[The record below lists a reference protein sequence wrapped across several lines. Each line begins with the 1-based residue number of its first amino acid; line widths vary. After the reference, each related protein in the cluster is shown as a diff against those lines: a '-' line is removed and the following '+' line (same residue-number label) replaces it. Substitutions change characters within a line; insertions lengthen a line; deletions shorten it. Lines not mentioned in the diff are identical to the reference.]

1 VSIFRSIL
9 SMITGYKKNRSLP
22 LQNETLLAEATEAI
36 QDDQHAK
43 VNESSTTYNG
53 ETMKVETE
61 NPQREENIPLELKFL
76 THLIRARLDAYFN
89 PDLDVL
95 LPELPDFE
103 SWNLPLGK
111 FILENRSD
119 IKEEGALLLL
129 IALTPHIQPSLFDSV
144 IESQLSHPNQ
154 SSVDFPAIG
163 GVRGK
168 NCRFFLPTG
177 ETALFLIAGN
187 DLTRRLEVQK
197 LFGAETI
204 FWEKKI
210 LWLEDMQGIEPS
222 MHGRLIMSPDYVD
235 LLTYGTHTSPQFS
248 ISFPA
253 KKIAPLKNESSE
265 NGESNQPS
273 FDDLVIPDDLREQIN
288 EIKSWLTYNDEL
300 MEKFGMRHKL
310 KKGYRTLFY
319 GPPGTGKTFTAKILG
334 NHLNK
339 EVFKIDLSMVVSKY
353 IGETEKN
360 LELLFARAENKDWIL
375 FFDEADALFGKRT
388 NVRDAH
394 DKYANQEVSY
404 LLQRIE
410 DYNGLVILA
419 TNMKNNMDES
429 FVRRFNSM
437 LKFPFPDQ
445 SQRSQIWQK
454 ALPQNAQYVKR
465 IVSDNGN
472 IISDEP
478 VNIPET
484 VKRYEL
490 SGGNIIN
497 VVHYAGIKAVEALHE
512 RTKETQ
518 RLKSALVPMDQ
529 HANDDDVEQ
538 NNEPQLT
545 IYLADILDGIK
556 RELIKEGKPF

>member
-1 VSIFRSIL
+1 MMSGGKGNKS
-9 SMITGYKKNRSLP
+9 SPLP
-22 LQNETLLAEATEAI
+22 DEKLLPENVEPVRADQEEEETIHNAENMNIE
-36 QDDQHAK
+36 
-43 VNESSTTYNG
+43 
-53 ETMKVETE
+53 ME
-61 NPQREENIPLELKFL
+61 NPQREENIPVEMKFL
-76 THLIRARLDAYFN
+76 TQLIRARLDAYFS
-89 PDLDVL
+89 PDVEVP
-95 LPELPDFE
+95 LPEVPAFE
-103 SWNLPLGK
+103 DWNLPLGK
-111 FILENRSD
+111 FVLENRNN
-119 IKEEGALLLL
+119 INTEAALLLL
-129 IALTPHIQPSLFDSV
+129 IGLTPHIQPSLFDNV
-144 IESQLSHPNQ
+144 IESQLPRANQ

-197 LFGAETI
+197 LFGAENI
-204 FWEKKI
+204 LWEKKI
-210 LWLEDMQGIEPS
+210 LWLEDMQGTEPS
-222 MHGRLIMSPDYVD
+222 MHGRLIMSPDYID

-253 KKIAPLKNESSE
+253 KKIAPEKRDPSE
-265 NGESNQPS
+265 NGDATQPS
-273 FDDLVIPDDLREQIN
+273 FEDLVIPDDLREQID
-288 EIKSWLTYNDEL
+288 EIKSWLTYNKEL
-300 MEKFGMRHKL
+300 MENFGMKHKL

-334 NHLNK
+334 NELNK

-419 TNMKNNMDES
+419 TNMKNNIDDS
-429 FVRRFNSM
+429 FVRRFNSI
-437 LKFPFPDQ
+437 LKFPFPDPT
-445 SQRSQIWQK
+445 QRMLIWQK
-454 ALPQNAQYVKR
+454 ALPKNAIYVKR
-465 IVSDNGN
+465 TISENGKVK
-472 IISDEP
+472 EEA
-478 VNIPET
+478 VNIPEA

-497 VVHYAGIKAVEALHE
+497 VVHYAGIKAVEALHL
-512 RTKETQ
+512 RAQPT
-518 RLKSALVPMDQ
+518 LV
-529 HANDDDVEQ
+529 AAGENDTNVDRSE
-538 NNEPQLT
+538 NGTPPLT
-545 IYLADILDGIK
+545 IYLSDILDGIK
-556 RELIKEGKPF
+556 REMIKEGKPFSL

>member
-1 VSIFRSIL
+1 
-9 SMITGYKKNRSLP
+9 MISSRQKNRSSPSQDEKLLP
-22 LQNETLLAEATEAI
+22 EAAESVQTDRHIPVEEPNTTQNAENMNVE
-36 QDDQHAK
+36 
-43 VNESSTTYNG
+43 NENS
-53 ETMKVETE
+53 
-61 NPQREENIPLELKFL
+61 PREENIPIELKFL

-89 PDLDVL
+89 PDIDVQ
-95 LPELPDFE
+95 LPAVPDFE

-111 FILENRSD
+111 FILENKNSIRT
-119 IKEEGALLLL
+119 EAALLLL
-129 IALTPHIQPSLFDSV
+129 IGLTPHIQPSLFDSA
-144 IESQLSHPNQ
+144 IEEQLRSSQ

-177 ETALFLIAGN
+177 ETALFLIAGH
-187 DLTRRLEVQK
+187 DLAKRLEVQK
-197 LFGAETI
+197 LFGAEHI
-204 FWEKKI
+204 LWEKKI
-210 LWLEDMQGIEPS
+210 LWLEDMQGTEPS
-222 MHGRLIMSPDYVD
+222 MHGRLIMSPDYID

-248 ISFPA
+248 ITFPA
-253 KKIAPLKNESSE
+253 KKIAPLKSDLSGDGNST
-265 NGESNQPS
+265 QPS
-273 FDDLVIPDDLREQIN
+273 FEDLVIPDDLRDQID
-288 EIKSWLTYNDEL
+288 EIKSWLTYNHEL
-300 MEKFGMRHKL
+300 MEKFGMKHKL

-419 TNMKNNMDES
+419 TNMKNNMDDS

-445 SQRSQIWQK
+445 SQRALIWKK
-454 ALPQNAQYVKR
+454 ALPKNALYVKR
-465 IVSDNGN
+465 SSGDNGY
-472 IISDEP
+472 IMKEEP

-497 VVHYAGIKAVEALHE
+497 VVHYAGIKAVEAWHE
-512 RTKETQ
+512 RAKENHQ
-518 RLKSALVPMDQ
+518 IKSVLIPIDQ
-529 HANDDDVEQ
+529 PESDHMVAE